1 MKILNQLL
9 LLLLLCIF
17 GNVISSLLPFTF
29 PGSICAMILLLILLL
44 TKVLMPEHFAPSS
57 TWFLQNMAFFF
68 LPSNIQI
75 IKHFKI
81 LSPVLVPVVLI
92 SIVSTITTFFVSA
105 YVSIF
110 TMYLCKKSLAKRMR
124 PMNNFTATILPQIFD
139 TPFFGICVCILFY
152 SLGVFIR
159 KKINALFLKI
169 TNLPF
174 EKIESGSSV
183 LQLFLS
189 PITACLA
196 LSIYNQKEILKN
208 NFLPLIAGTFSGA
221 LTSIVTVLA
230 LCKLFHIEETIVAS
244 ILSKSVTTPI
254 ALALSQAKNGIQAIT
269 VLSVVATGITGGI
282 LAPKLVSLFRR
293 KNGVALGIAIGT
305 SSHAV
310 GTASAIQM
318 GEIYGAM
325 SSVAIGCTGLAT
337 TIIFIFLK

>member
-1 MKILNQLL
+1 
-9 LLLLLCIF
+9 
-17 GNVISSLLPFTF
+17 
-29 PGSICAMILLLILLL
+29 
-44 TKVLMPEHFAPSS
+44 
-57 TWFLQNMAFFF
+57 
-68 LPSNIQI
+68 
-75 IKHFKI
+75 
-81 LSPVLVPVVLI
+81 
-92 SIVSTITTFFVSA
+92 
-105 YVSIF
+105 
-110 TMYLCKKSLAKRMR
+110 
-124 PMNNFTATILPQIFD
+124 MNNFTATILPQIFD
-139 TPFFGICVCILFY
+139 TPFFGICICILFY

-159 KKINALFLKI
+159 KKTNLIILNPLLTATLSIALFLKI

-174 EKIESGSSV
+174 EKIESGSSI

-293 KNGVALGIAIGT
+293 KNEVALG
-305 SSHAV
+305 
-310 GTASAIQM
+310 
-318 GEIYGAM
+318 
-325 SSVAIGCTGLAT
+325 
-337 TIIFIFLK
+337 